1 MSHRMAWTARA
12 ILIALALGGGI
23 HAAALADG
31 PRVHG
36 LSAFGDLKYPRNFKH
51 FDYVNPDAP
60 KAGRLRHIGTAG
72 RTTFDSFNGFILKGD
87 AAQGLTLL
95 FDSLMVR
102 AFDEPDAVYGLLA
115 KEAELAPDRLSVT
128 FYLRDGAKFAD
139 GTPVTADDVVF
150 SFETLKE
157 NGHPQFRFALKDVV
171 KAEALDAKT
180 VKYTFTGNLTRDL
193 PMEVAALPVFSKAY
207 YSTVSFE
214 KTSLDPP
221 LGSGPYKISK
231 FKAGTFITYQR
242 RSDYW
247 AKDLPVNRGRYNF
260 DRIRYEYFRDRTS
273 ELENLKSGN
282 YDLREE
288 FTSKDWAT
296 AYDIPAVQN
305 GRLKKKTLTDKSPS
319 GAQGFFINTRRKKFQ
334 DPRVRQA
341 LDLAFDFEW
350 ANKNLFYGLYRR
362 TGSFFEN
369 SPMKAT
375 GLPSQA
381 ELALLEPYR
390 DQLPKEVFDEP
401 YAPPVTNG
409 SGNIRG
415 NLQKAL
421 KLFQAAGWRLVKEE
435 AEASKS
441 DSAEACGFFC
451 KLFGGGPKT
460 ETRNILRDRDGREF
474 EVEFLIY
481 DSSFE
486 RVIAPYVRNLAAI
499 GVQARIRRIDPAQYE
514 RRVKTFDFDIVT
526 QRYIMRLTPG
536 VELKNFWSSGAAG
549 AEGSFNLAG
558 ISDPVVDALID
569 KVMAAKSRDEL
580 NTAARALDRVLR
592 AGHYWVPHWYKAAH
606 NVAHWDKFSWPAKK
620 PDYARGIIDTW
631 WFDQAKADALAKN

>member
-1 MSHRMAWTARA
+1 MRRLAWAAFAVAA
-12 ILIALALGGGI
+12 IVTFGSGLYSANAQD
-23 HAAALADG
+23 A
-31 PRVHG
+31 RVHG
-36 LSAFGDLKYPRNFKH
+36 LSAFGDLKYPPDFKH

-60 KAGRLRHIGTAG
+60 KGGRLRHVGTAG

-115 KEAELAPDRLSVT
+115 KEAERAPDGSAVT
-128 FYLRDGAKFAD
+128 FYLRDEAKFAD

-150 SFETLKE
+150 SFETLKKE
-157 NGHPQFRFALKDVV
+157 GHPQFRFALKDVV
-171 KAEALDAKT
+171 KAEALDPKT
-180 VKYTFTGNLTRDL
+180 VKYTFTGNLIRDL
-193 PMEVAALPVFSKAY
+193 PMEVAALPVFSKAF
-207 YSTVSFE
+207 YSKVPFDQ
-214 KTSLDPP
+214 TSLDPP
-221 LGSGPYKISK
+221 LGSGPYEISK
-231 FKAGTFITYQR
+231 FKPGTFITYKR
-242 RSDYW
+242 RADYW
-247 AKDLPVNRGRYNF
+247 GKDLPVNRGRYNF
-260 DRIRYEYFRDRTS
+260 NRIRYEYFRDRTS

-296 AYDIPAVQN
+296 AYDIPAVQE
-305 GRLKKKTLTDKSPS
+305 GRLIKQTLQDASPS
-319 GAQGFFINTRRKKFQ
+319 GAQGFFINMRRKKFQ
-334 DPRVRQA
+334 DPRVRKA

-375 GLPSQA
+375 GLPSEA

-390 DQLPKEVFDEP
+390 NQLPEDVFKKP
-401 YAPPVTNG
+401 YTPPVTNG
-409 SGNIRG
+409 TGNIRG
-415 NLQKAL
+415 NLQQAL

-435 AEASKS
+435 KKGAKEASE
-441 DSAEACGFFC
+441 DACGFFC

-460 ETRNILRDRDGREF
+460 ETRNILRNADGKAF
-474 EVEFLIY
+474 KIEFLIY

-486 RVIAPYVRNLAAI
+486 RVIAPYIRNLAAI
-499 GVQARIRRIDPAQYE
+499 GVKARIRRIDPAQYE

-536 VELKNFWSSGAAG
+536 VELKNFWSSTSAQ

-569 KVMAAKSRDEL
+569 KVTAAKSREAL
-580 NTAARALDRVLR
+580 TTAARALDRVLR
-592 AGHYWVPHWYKAAH
+592 AGHYWVPHWYKASH
-606 NVAHWDKFSWPAKK
+606 NVAHWDKFSWPDKK
-620 PDYARGIIDTW
+620 PDYARAIIDTW
-631 WFDQAKADALAKN
+631 WFDQAKADALVKN